1 MTSHL
6 LQIWH
11 RNKESISDINEIS
24 AVRFVHSEQFIFNED
39 QVILDFEVTFGH
51 FVIIEREFK
60 YGSFEAFFFI
70 PFFFLASNKEYFI
83 TIICPNDTSP
93 IEFKINSFITSVHN
107 NAFPSG

>member
-70 PFFFLASNKEYFI
+70 PFSFL
-83 TIICPNDTSP
+83 PP
-93 IEFKINSFITSVHN
+93 IKNILLLLFVLMIP
-107 NAFPSG
+107 AP